1 MGTSGAYGGS
11 RGWNDT
17 RTGTDAWVNSKPNS
31 SGPDVG
37 DSDSDQTD
45 ESQPDVPVEN
55 PPVPSENPLLASLL
69 RGVARHLSMALRAS
83 GTGGGGG
90 NGGGGGASRG
100 AASGVRGRRLAPTSG
115 GVAIAAVHGLRN
127 GEGDSVGD
135 AGLTL
140 TDLIALPPFE
150 QARRI
155 VDAASG
161 PSILVEEAELREV
174 NANFVCWAIQQ
185 ELLPSPEDLVKQW
198 VTEYVYRVWLTEAGV
213 RLRDGSRDGSSI
225 HALEQEARVT
235 LEARVSGLELPVDGV
250 RATHFAAAIQT
261 LLGMLSR
268 IFR

>member
-17 RTGTDAWVNSKPNS
+17 RTGTDDWVNSKPNS
-31 SGPDVG
+31 SGTDG
-37 DSDSDQTD
+37 ADSDSDQTD
-45 ESQPDVPVEN
+45 ESQPDVPVGN

-69 RGVARHLSMALRAS
+69 GGVARHLSMALPAT

-90 NGGGGGASRG
+90 NGGGGGAGG

-135 AGLTL
+135 AGLTF
-140 TDLIALPPFE
+140 TDLVALPPFE

-198 VTEYVYRVWLTEAGV
+198 VTEYVYRVWLTEAGD

>member
-17 RTGTDAWVNSKPNS
+17 RTDTDSWINSKPNS
-31 SGPDVG
+31 TGTDGG
-37 DSDSDQTD
+37 DNDSDQTD
-45 ESQPDVPVEN
+45 ESQADATAEN
-55 PPVPSENPLLASLL
+55 PPVPAENPLLANLL
-69 RGVARHLSMALRAS
+69 RGVARHLSTAVRSS

-90 NGGGGGASRG
+90 NGGGGGGRS
-100 AASGVRGRRLAPTSG
+100 AASGVRGRRLAPISG

-135 AGLTL
+135 AGLDL
-140 TDLIALPPFE
+140 TDLVALPPFE

-185 ELLPSPEDLVKQW
+185 EFLPSPVDLVKQW
-198 VTEYVYRVWLTEAGV
+198 VTEYVFRVWLTEAGD

-225 HALEQEARVT
+225 HALEQEARAT
-235 LEARVSGLELPVDGV
+235 LEARASGLELPVDGV
-250 RATHFAAAIQT
+250 RATHFADAIQT
-261 LLGMLSR
+261 LLGMLAR